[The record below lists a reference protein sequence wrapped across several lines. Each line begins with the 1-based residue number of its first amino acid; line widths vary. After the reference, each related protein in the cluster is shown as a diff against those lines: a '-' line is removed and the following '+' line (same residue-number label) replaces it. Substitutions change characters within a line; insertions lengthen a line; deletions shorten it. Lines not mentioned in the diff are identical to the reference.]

1 MPVDAIGSTVGS
13 GAGQIQRTGLSTD
26 DFIKLFL
33 TQLTFQDPLN
43 PVDNAQFLAQLAQ
56 FTSIQQTQIL
66 SDNVVGLLT
75 ETSVSQSVSLI
86 GKTVQ
91 VDQGTG
97 TPVVGSVT
105 TVQFQSGAPSLTI
118 KQSDGTIIQNVAL
131 SQITLVR

>member
-1 MPVDAIGSTVGS
+1 MPVDAIGGSVGS
-13 GAGQIQRTGLSTD
+13 GAGQIERTGLSTD

-56 FTSIQQTQIL
+56 FTSIQQTQVL
-66 SDNVVGLLT
+66 SDNVVGLLN
-75 ETSVSQSVSLI
+75 EAAVSQAVSLI

-97 TPVVGSVT
+97 TPVVGNVG
-105 TVQFQSGAPSLTI
+105 TVQFQSGTPSLTVT
-118 KQSDGTIIQNVAL
+118 QTDGTVIQSVML
-131 SQITLVR
+131 SQITLIQ